1 MFRKTMQ
8 AFLVLV
14 VLCSFG
20 NASAAYAQVPADA
33 SVPTAYLPVIVSGS
47 SDTDAT
53 ITSINI
59 SAAEQ
64 EAALA
69 YMTRDQIASADA
81 MNMQQVTVPT
91 AAEAAA
97 MSADAKAAPLGTP
110 QFAKPGKAASTADQV
125 AAAAYAADW
134 ARPAL
139 TAEQEAALEA
149 GLEAESLAMAD
160 VPSAVDGTSQIYT
173 SYIANW
179 VAAMQTQY
187 PHKWVGRLTF
197 STPSGTSYCSATVLG
212 GNNIVTAAHCLY
224 DTPSRNAWYTN
235 RVFTPAYRNGSAPYG
250 SFAASTCTILTA
262 YINKS
267 GAYSIASWA
276 PFDIGVCTLGRN
288 SAGQTINT
296 AVGWSG
302 SAWDYGYTRH
312 VFNMGYPLKNHAN
325 AWLSWQGAFLRVC
338 SAETFSYATDVRGM
352 GCGWGGGISGGP
364 WIDNRTLASPTAY
377 GTDGYWPGRV
387 SGFVT
392 SVNSGGFVGVPNI
405 YGARFTTGNFRP
417 ICNVRGC

>member
-8 AFLVLV
+8 VFLVLV

-20 NASAAYAQVPADA
+20 NASAAYAQVPNGD
-33 SVPTAYLPVIVSGS
+33 SVPTAYLPVVVSGVS
-47 SDTDAT
+47 AT
-53 ITSINI
+53 ESAVTTIEI

-69 YMTRDQIASADA
+69 YMTRERIASAEA
-81 MNMQQVTVPT
+81 MEMQQATVPT

-97 MSADAKAAPLGTP
+97 MAAEAKAAPLGAP
-110 QFAKPGKAASTADQV
+110 QFAKPGRAALNADQV

-134 ARPAL
+134 AQSAL

-149 GLEAESLAMAD
+149 GLEAEAQAAAAAPD
-160 VPSAVDGTSQIYT
+160 AVDGTSQIYT

-179 VAAMQTQY
+179 VSAMQTQY

-250 SFAASTCTILTA
+250 SFAASTCTILTV
-262 YINKS
+262 YVNKS
-267 GAYSIASWA
+267 GAYNIASWA
-276 PFDIGVCTLGRN
+276 PFDIGVCTMGRN
-288 SAGQTINT
+288 SANQTINT
-296 AVGWSG
+296 AVGWAG

-312 VFNMGYPLKNHAN
+312 VFNMGYPLRNN
-325 AWLSWQGAFLRVC
+325 GGTLLSWAGAYLRLC
-338 SAETFSYATDVRGM
+338 SAETFNYSTNVRGM
-352 GCGWGGGISGGP
+352 GCNWGGGISGGP
-364 WIDNRTLASPTAY
+364 WFDHRTLASPTAY

-387 SGFVT
+387 SGYVT

-405 YGARFTTGNFRP
+405 YGARFTNTNFRP
-417 ICNVRGC
+417 LCDVRGC